1 MYEYL
6 AFWNKNEPFPSL
18 GIGHFIWFP
27 AGAPITHDQTFP
39 ALLDYLAAHTIT
51 LPDWLKKARQS
62 GAPWQSKEIFD
73 SSPQLK
79 ELRDLLQATIDLQA
93 AFCIERLEKSWPS
106 ILSQSTLQEKAR
118 LNSYLKLLM
127 ASPTGAYAVIDYLNF
142 KGAGTNPSERYNGIG
157 WGLLQVMQ
165 AVPKKIESAA
175 IVSVFAHAAEKVL
188 EQRVANAP
196 QEKKPL
202 EQKWL
207 LGWKNRIKTYRD

>member
-1 MYEYL
+1 
-6 AFWNKNEPFPSL
+6 
-18 GIGHFIWFP
+18 
-27 AGAPITHDQTFP
+27 
-39 ALLDYLAAHTIT
+39 
-51 LPDWLKKARQS
+51 
-62 GAPWQSKEIFD
+62 
-73 SSPQLK
+73 
-79 ELRDLLQATIDLQA
+79 
-93 AFCIERLEKSWPS
+93 
-106 ILSQSTLQEKAR
+106 
-118 LNSYLKLLM
+118 M